1 MPALRVLVVIS
12 RPLATVQPINVDGQ
26 MRDAIVPVEL
36 PAIYLVRDGLRGEEA
51 LAGLPDEVRPLI
63 AEVLRQI
70 EE

>member
-1 MPALRVLVVIS
+1 MPALRVLVIIS
-12 RPLATVQPINVDGQ
+12 RPLAAVQSVEIDG
-26 MRDAIVPVEL
+26 RREVLVPVGL
-36 PAIYLVRDGLRGEEA
+36 PAIHIVRDGLRGEEA